1 MLDGDKLSACPLVS
15 RQPVPSLL
23 GHHGPLGSLSGVAHP
38 DDVTPSNVQAGTQ
51 LQGVSPTGRAGGVG
65 GGFGAQS
72 PPSHWQSSVMQ
83 PYSASHKPSPIQF
96 GSQPQEGGN
105 GGAAA
110 QSPPCDRGQ
119 CRGTSQHAR
128 VGPRFNSASSR
139 RSHRR
144 RRCSRGH
151 CCSASPTRRK
161 SHRPATMQGN
171 RTPRAAGVGTAAAW
185 AVRAAAT
192 RNCASR
198 ANGQLTGTQCL
209 FEAAHSPPSK
219 LHTASAQL

>member
-1 MLDGDKLSACPLVS
+1 MEPSDN
-15 RQPVPSLL
+15 RQLVPSLL
-23 GHHGPLGSLSGVAHP
+23 WHHMPFTSLSGLAHP
-38 DDVTPSNVQAGTQ
+38 DHVRPLYAQEVMQAQ
-51 LQGVSPTGRAGGVG
+51 FVSPTGRAGGVG

-119 CRGTSQHAR
+119 CRGTCQHAR

-151 CCSASPTRRK
+151 CGSASPTRRK
-161 SHRPATMQGN
+161 SHHPATMQGN
-171 RTPRAAGVGTAAAW
+171 RTPRAAGVEAAAAW

-198 ANGQLTGTQCL
+198 ANGQLTGAQCL